1 MYAER
6 RNENVKSGAQ
16 SSAEVRTMGMPLAL
30 ADPGKLLHVE
40 AIRGKDDV
48 KRFLT
53 NLGFVQGA
61 EVILISEMNG
71 NVIVNV
77 MGTRVAVSKS
87 MATRIIAG

>member
-1 MYAER
+1 MYTEHA
-6 RNENVKSGAQ
+6 NENVNFKRDINAG
-16 SSAEVRTMGMPLAL
+16 VKTMGMPLAL

-61 EVILISEMNG
+61 EVVLISEMNG

>member
-6 RNENVKSGAQ
+6 VNGNINYHTEKGTGVQA
-16 SSAEVRTMGMPLAL
+16 MGMPLAM
-30 ADPGKLLHVE
+30 ADPGKLFHVE

-48 KRFLT
+48 RRFLT

-61 EVILISEMNG
+61 EVVLISEMNG
-71 NVIVNV
+71 NIIVNV
-77 MGTRVAVSKS
+77 MGTRVAISKA